1 MTPTQRKSAPEMKPW
16 ETSCTSAPSSP
27 MIALVRPAPSGA
39 SRRVNTMNTPRVAK
53 PMCEI
58 DE

>member
-1 MTPTQRKSAPEMKPW
+1 MKPW

-27 MIALVRPAPSGA
+27 MIALVRPLPSGA
-39 SRRVNTMNTPRVAK
+39 SMRVKTMNTPRVAK